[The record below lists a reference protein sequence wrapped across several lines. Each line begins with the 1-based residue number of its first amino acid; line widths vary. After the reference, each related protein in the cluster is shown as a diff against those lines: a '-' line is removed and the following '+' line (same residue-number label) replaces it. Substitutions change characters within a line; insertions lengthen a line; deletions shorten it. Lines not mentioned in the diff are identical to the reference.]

1 MSKLIVNNIDSRSTS
16 TEFKD
21 IITANHKKQWL
32 DTYGVIK
39 AFKNT
44 IDENIINFYVI
55 NLVDYNK
62 QEVKSFLILD
72 SLCKNLYKSGH
83 TSSIYQTPVV
93 IHLN

>member
-1 MSKLIVNNIDSRSTS
+1 MTKLIVNTVDSRSTN

-44 IDENIINFYVI
+44 IDENVTIPSGTNGVSAGTITITSGYAVT
-55 NLVDYNK
+55 
-62 QEVKSFLILD
+62 VKGEWRI
-72 SLCKNLYKSGH
+72 
-83 TSSIYQTPVV
+83 V
-93 IHLN
+93 

>member
-44 IDENIINFYVI
+44 IDENVTIPSGTNGVSAGAITISSGNTVT
-55 NLVDYNK
+55 
-62 QEVKSFLILD
+62 VKGEWRI
-72 SLCKNLYKSGH
+72 
-83 TSSIYQTPVV
+83 V
-93 IHLN
+93 